1 MNRALIR
8 RWITEYLD
16 GEIGLADKAELE
28 RLMAQDPEIRN
39 EYRELRQIG
48 LMLGSMPEVTVH
60 SHRFRQR
67 VADALDDGERS
78 YFTPQRA
85 FSAAMLVVLGVIAL
99 SFTMFIYR
107 ENVISSA
114 PQAPALEASRPAVL
128 QGYRVSLHTS
138 SSCENFLSRVLVE
151 NQLGMLDP
159 SVMGTILAQ
168 TRVFDGS
175 TCSGTDLLR
184 PVRFAQAMPRKMT
197 LVVTPAVATQMRQ
210 VAEELSGRNLPFNV
224 ASPDGTRV
232 TFEEYLKVC
241 GTGPLSLE
249 LHFR

>member
-1 MNRALIR
+1 VNRALVKRLIN
-8 RWITEYLD
+8 EYLD

-28 RLMAQDPEIRN
+28 RLMAQDPEIRS

-48 LMLGSMPEVTVH
+48 LLLGSIPEVTVH

-67 VADALDDGERS
+67 VADALDDGERV

-85 FSAAMLVVLGVIAL
+85 FAAAMLVVLGVIAL

-114 PQAPALEASRPAVL
+114 PQGSTVEARPAEL
-128 QGYRVSLHTS
+128 QGYHVSLHTA
-138 SSCENFLSRVLVE
+138 SCAEDFLSRVLVE

-184 PVRFAQAMPRKMT
+184 PVHFAQAMPRKMT

-232 TFEEYLKVC
+232 TFEEYLKVS